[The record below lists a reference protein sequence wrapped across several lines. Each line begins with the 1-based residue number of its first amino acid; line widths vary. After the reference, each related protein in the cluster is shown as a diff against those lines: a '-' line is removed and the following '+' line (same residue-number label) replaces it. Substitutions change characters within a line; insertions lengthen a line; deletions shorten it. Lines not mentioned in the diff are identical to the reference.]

1 MSETYGLASAVFI
14 SQYEGTS
21 MPAGSRVKMSREP
34 MAKSERA
41 GKPLSAEDAMPPE
54 RVIAIADFRAALR
67 KFVRHSERMAQQH
80 GLTPQRHLLLLMIKG
95 ARDGSERLT
104 VGEAAERLQLSGNTT
119 TELID
124 RAEAS
129 GLVRRERS
137 GDDGRV
143 VYLRLTREG
152 ERRLEAILRS
162 LDADRQQLQE
172 ALQSLNRSF
181 RRMNRP

>member
-1 MSETYGLASAVFI
+1 MTKSQRAAKPRPDEAV
-14 SQYEGTS
+14 S
-21 MPAGSRVKMSREP
+21 
-34 MAKSERA
+34 
-41 GKPLSAEDAMPPE
+41 LE

-67 KFVRHSERMAQQH
+67 KFVRHSEQLARQH
-80 GLTPQRHLLLLMIKG
+80 ALTPQRHLLLLMIKG
-95 ARDGSERLT
+95 ARNGSERLT

-124 RAEAS
+124 RAERS

-137 GDDGRV
+137 GDDGRF

-152 ERRLEAILRS
+152 ERRLKGILQS
-162 LDADRQQLQE
+162 LDADREQLQE

-181 RRMNRP
+181 RRMNQP

>member
-1 MSETYGLASAVFI
+1 
-14 SQYEGTS
+14 
-21 MPAGSRVKMSREP
+21 
-34 MAKSERA
+34 
-41 GKPLSAEDAMPPE
+41 
-54 RVIAIADFRAALR
+54 
-67 KFVRHSERMAQQH
+67 
-80 GLTPQRHLLLLMIKG
+80 MIKG
-95 ARDGSERLT
+95 ARDGSQRVT
-104 VGEAAERLQLSGNTT
+104 VGEVAERLQLGGNTT

-137 GDDGRV
+137 GEDGRV

-152 ERRLEAILRS
+152 ERRLEGLLRS
-162 LDADRQQLQE
+162 LDADRLGLQE

>member
-1 MSETYGLASAVFI
+1 
-14 SQYEGTS
+14 
-21 MPAGSRVKMSREP
+21 
-34 MAKSERA
+34 MAKSKRA
-41 GKPLSAEDAMPPE
+41 AKPPPEEEAMPLE

-67 KFVRHSERMAQQH
+67 RFLRHSERIAQQH
-80 GLTPQRHLLLLMIKG
+80 RLTPQRHLLLLMIKG
-95 ARDGSERLT
+95 ARDGSQRLT
-104 VGEAAERLQLSGNTT
+104 VGEVAERLQLGGNTT

-129 GLVRRERS
+129 GLVLRERS

-152 ERRLEAILRS
+152 ERRLDGLLRS
-162 LDADRQQLQE
+162 LDADRLGLQE

>member
-1 MSETYGLASAVFI
+1 MS
-14 SQYEGTS
+14 
-21 MPAGSRVKMSREP
+21 AGSRVKMSEEP

-41 GKPLSAEDAMPPE
+41 AKPLAAKDAMPLE

-67 KFVRHSERMAQQH
+67 RFVRHSERMAQQH
-80 GLTPQRHLLLLMIKG
+80 ALTPQRHLLLLMIKG

-152 ERRLEAILRS
+152 ERRLKGILQS

>member
-1 MSETYGLASAVFI
+1 MS
-14 SQYEGTS
+14 
-21 MPAGSRVKMSREP
+21 AGSRVIMSQKP
-34 MAKSERA
+34 MAKSKRA
-41 GKPLSAEDAMPPE
+41 AKHFPVEEAMPLE

-67 KFVRHSERMAQQH
+67 RFLRHSERIAQQH
-80 GLTPQRHLLLLMIKG
+80 RLTPQRHLLLLMIKG
-95 ARDGSERLT
+95 ARDGSQRVT
-104 VGEAAERLQLSGNTT
+104 VGEVAERLQLGGNTT
-119 TELID
+119 TELVD
-124 RAEAS
+124 RAEAN

-137 GDDGRV
+137 GEDGRV

-152 ERRLEAILRS
+152 ERRLEGILRS